1 VERAWQRRYRE
12 IVGAAQRRCRVI
24 SFGLRHPALLNLA
37 TAALARAPAI
47 ARCLIDPLNTD
58 LSLEKEVRP

>member
-1 VERAWQRRYRE
+1 VERIWQRRHRE

-24 SFGLRHPALLNLA
+24 TLGLRHPALLNLA

-47 ARCLIDPLNTD
+47 ARCLIDPLNAD
-58 LSLEKEVRP
+58 LSLEKEIRP